1 VLAKVF
7 FGGSLIQPGLNREGK
22 CSERLV
28 ARRWTSSF
36 VPIERDEA
44 SLLQLRSH
52 EQIGKVK
59 QRANDRRVIVSRQRI
74 VTGAAPELTRGR
86 VHQVQGLAEMGYVV
100 RQCRVGDGAGS
111 TAAGN
116 LADRG

>member
-7 FGGSLIQPGLNREGK
+7 FGGLLIQPALNRGGK
-22 CSERLV
+22 CERLV
-28 ARRWTSSF
+28 ARRWTLSF
-36 VPIERDEA
+36 VSIEWDET